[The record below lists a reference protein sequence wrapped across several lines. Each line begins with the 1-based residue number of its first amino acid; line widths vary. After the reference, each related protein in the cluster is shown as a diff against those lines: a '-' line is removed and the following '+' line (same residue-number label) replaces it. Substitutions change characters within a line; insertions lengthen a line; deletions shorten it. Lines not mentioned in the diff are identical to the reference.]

1 MRPSRPASRAST
13 AASISTRQTKTAK
26 HWDGKWARQCMRR
39 RRMCGAAS
47 WRRRKHRGLALAAC
61 HRTWAA
67 ASVTP
72 QSLHPPRSHT
82 GAGSK
87 CQSPYASAC
96 GFGHG
101 GLALRACPSRG
112 TAASVAPTIFAFA
125 ALPHRDRQQV
135 PVPVCTCRRLRKWRD
150 WPLRACPRRWTAA
163 SVAPTIFVSAAV
175 PHRDRHL
182 RRQSPACNCQRTYEM
197 GGWPCG
203 PVAVVGPRLQS
214 RQRSLHTPR
223 SHTGT
228 GSKCQSPYASASGFE
243 NGGLALRA
251 CRRRWTA
258 ASVTP
263 TIIAS
268 AAVPHRDRQ
277 QVPVPVCICQRLRKW
292 GTGPAGLSPSLD
304 RGFSHANDL
313 CIRRGPTPG
322 QAASASPRMHLP
334 AASEM
339 EGLAL
344 RACPR
349 RWTAASV
356 APTIFVSAAVP
367 HRDRHLR
374 RQSPACNCQRSY
386 EMGGWPCGP
395 VTVVGPRLQSRQR
408 SLHPPRSHTGTG
420 SKCQSP
426 YASASGFENGGLAL
440 RACHRRWTA
449 ASVAPTI
456 FVSAAVPHRD
466 RQQVPVPVCI
476 CRRLRKWGAGLPAGL
491 SPSLDR
497 GFRCANDLCI
507 RRGPTPGQA
516 PAAPVPGMY
525 PPMNL

>member
-1 MRPSRPASRAST
+1 MRPNRPASRAST

-26 HWDGKWARQCMRR
+26 HWDGKWARRCMRR
-39 RRMCGAAS
+39 RRNCGAAS
-47 WRRRKHRGLALAAC
+47 WRRQKHWGLALAAC
-61 HRTWAA
+61 HRPWAA

-82 GAGSK
+82 GTGSK

-101 GLALRACPSRG
+101 GLALRACP
-112 TAASVAPTIFAFA
+112 
-125 ALPHRDRQQV
+125 
-135 PVPVCTCRRLRKWRD
+135 C
-150 WPLRACPRRWTAA
+150 RWTAA

-175 PHRDRHL
+175 PHRDRQQVPVPVCICRLLRKWGAGLPAGLSPSLDRGFSCANDLCIRRGPTPGQAASASPRMHLPAASEMEGLALRACPRRWTAASVAPTIFAFAAVPNQDRHL

-214 RQRSLHTPR
+214 RQRSLHPPR

-228 GSKCQSPYASASGFE
+228 GSKCQSPYASAGCFG

-251 CRRRWTA
+251 CHRRWTA

-263 TIIAS
+263 TIFAS

-322 QAASASPRMHLP
+322 QATSASPRMHLP
-334 AASEM
+334 AAS
-339 EGLAL
+339 
-344 RACPR
+344 
-349 RWTAASV
+349 
-356 APTIFVSAAVP
+356 
-367 HRDRHLR
+367 
-374 RQSPACNCQRSY
+374 

-426 YASASGFENGGLAL
+426 YASAGGFGNGGLAFL

-456 FVSAAVPHRD
+456 FAFAAVPHRD
-466 RQQVPVPVCI
+466 RHL
-476 CRRLRKWGAGLPAGL
+476 RRRSPA
-491 SPSLDR
+491 
-497 GFRCANDLCI
+497 CI
-507 RRGPTPGQA
+507 RQ
-516 PAAPVPGMY
+516 
-525 PPMNL
+525 